1 MKKSIMVLAAIF
13 GLTLTGYPQT
23 NNLLFPH
30 KTEQLP
36 NSVLFFS
43 PNPVHEQ
50 LTVHYDNY
58 TDHNLLWTIT
68 DLSGR
73 IVANG
78 IHPANE
84 QSIHIETGNF
94 QKGLFMLTVA
104 VPFGNDRKTVRFVK
118 D

>member
-13 GLTLTGYPQT
+13 GLVLTGYPQT
-23 NNLLFPH
+23 NNLLFTQ

-36 NSVLFFS
+36 NSVLFCS
-43 PNPVHEQ
+43 PNPVHDQ
-50 LTVHYDNY
+50 LTLHYENN

-68 DLSGR
+68 DLSGH
-73 IVANG
+73 IIANG
-78 IHPANE
+78 SHPANQ
-84 QSIHIETGNF
+84 QSIYIETGNF

-104 VPFGNDRKTVRFVK
+104 TPFGNDRKTVRFIK